1 MNLAAPLGIALL
13 IGMSLAGLVRA
24 DEGARLRVTL
34 NDGWRFAYE
43 PDGEPAAPGFDD
55 AGWQRVALP
64 HTWNAED
71 AFDKTEGYRRGT
83 GWYRKPLRLDPAL
96 RGRRLFLYFEG
107 ANQVAEVFVN
117 GQRMGAHVG
126 GYTAFAFDVT
136 DAVAFDAPNALAV
149 RVDNRHHDDIPPL
162 NADFTFYG
170 GIYRDVWLIATDP
183 VHVDLLDHA
192 SLGIYLDT
200 PGLADGDPTVRLR
213 TRVTNNS
220 AEPAE
225 VTVVHR
231 LLDAEG
237 GDVARV
243 SEPITVPGGS
253 TVEQRQTM
261 GVEAPRLWSP
271 TDPYRYQV
279 VTEVVWDGR
288 TVDAAINPLGFR
300 WMKANGNGFYLNGAP
315 LALHGTN
322 RHQDFAGLGNAL
334 PNDYHRRDVQIVKDT
349 GFNFLRLAHY
359 PQDPAVL
366 DATDALGLA
375 VWEEVPVVNVITMN
389 EAFAANAER
398 MLIEMIRQHYNHP
411 SVVMWGYMNEVLLRM
426 PNPLPNG
433 YVAAVRDLAERLDAT
448 AKHEDPHR
456 LTAMA
461 FSNGEVVRDSGMQDI
476 ADVFGMNLYFGWYYD
491 DVAGLGTFLDSLHT
505 AHPDRPMMISE
516 YGAGTDERVHSATPR
531 AFDFSV
537 EHGAAFHRESF
548 RQILDRDYLVGSAVW
563 NQFDFGSS
571 GRQDTKNAINQKGLY
586 FFDRT
591 PKDIAHWYRAVL
603 TDEPVLNIER
613 EHTHRADGLSDDL
626 QQQVRVYANQPE
638 VELLHDGVSLGVQKP
653 ENATSVWNVDLH
665 DGFNRFVAQS
675 ADGIAT
681 DAVVIEYEW
690 QEDCFASPH
699 PCVSAGNAGG
709 YSVTDPTGL
718 VYRAAPTLQ
727 PDDPNMHRIHHRIY
741 GTGLD
746 PLFQSYYTIGP
757 EHQRQPTYA
766 EPGDYSLTFGFM
778 EPEYDES
785 GRRIFSIL
793 LDGVPVIHDLDIAAE
808 AGRWTA
814 VERTVRFTVTE
825 PHDVIIEFAPSV
837 GVPVL
842 SSLVVRRH

>member
-13 IGMSLAGLVRA
+13 IGMSLAGLARA

-43 PDGEPAAPGFDD
+43 PAGEPAAPGFDD

-96 RGRRLFLYFEG
+96 RGKRLFLYFEG

-117 GQRMGAHVG
+117 GQRMGTHVG

-136 DAVAFDAPNALAV
+136 DAVAFDAPNTLAV

-170 GIYRDVWLIATDP
+170 GIYRDVWLIATDLL
-183 VHVDLLDHA
+183 HVDLLDHA
-192 SLGIYLDT
+192 SPGVYLDT
-200 PGLADGDPTVRLR
+200 PHLAEGDPTIRLH
-213 TRVTNNS
+213 TRITNDS
-220 AEPAE
+220 TEPAE
-225 VTVVHR
+225 VTVVHW

-243 SEPITVPGGS
+243 SEPITVPGSS
-253 TVEQRQTM
+253 TLEQTQTM
-261 GVEAPRLWSP
+261 AVETPRLWSP
-271 TDPYRYQV
+271 SDPYVYRV
-279 VTEVVWDGR
+279 VTEIKRNGASI
-288 TVDAAINPLGFR
+288 DAVTNPLGFR
-300 WMKANGNGFYLNGAP
+300 WMSADGNGFYLNGAP

-322 RHQDFAGLGNAL
+322 RHQDHAGLGNAL
-334 PNDYHRRDVQIVKDT
+334 PDAYHRRDVQIVKDT

-375 VWEEVPVVNVITMN
+375 VWEEIPVVNVITMS
-389 EAFAANAER
+389 ESFAANAER
-398 MLIEMIRQHYNHP
+398 MLVEMIRQHYNHP
-411 SVVMWGYMNEVLLRM
+411 SIVMWGYMNEVLLRM

-433 YVAAVRDLAERLDAT
+433 YVAAVRGLAERLDAT
-448 AKHEDPHR
+448 AKREDPHR

-461 FSNGEVVRDSGMQDI
+461 FSNGEVVMDSGMQDI

-491 DVAGLGTFLDSLHT
+491 DFAALGPFLDSLHV
-505 AHPDRPMMISE
+505 AHPDRPLMISE
-516 YGAGTDERVHSATPR
+516 YGAGTDERVHSTAPR

-537 EHGAAFHRESF
+537 EWGAAFHRASF

-591 PKDIAHWYRAVL
+591 PKDIAYWYRAVL
-603 TDEPVLNIER
+603 TDEPVLHIER
-613 EHTHRADGLSDDL
+613 EHTHRADGPSDDL

-665 DGFNRFVAQS
+665 DGFNRFVAHS